1 MATMTGS
8 AHALRCVWA
17 CVLLATISA
26 AGPAPAAAHRN
37 DVRVGIGDQGI
48 AMFDHPAF
56 RRAEVRQVRYFL
68 RWNAI
73 HYRDDRL
80 RARRWVEKAIDE
92 GKRPFIHLSTED
104 LREDEGLLPKSDH
117 YGRDVK
123 RLVRYFRRFG
133 VRDFGVWNEANHASQ
148 PTHESPWKAGRYFRE
163 MYRAVFDTCTRRS
176 CRVVALDVLDQAGVE
191 SYVDRFF
198 KHLGRTWARRARIVG
213 IHNYSDVNRERRTG
227 TRRIMS
233 EVREHT
239 SGVNFWW
246 TETGAIVRFAR
257 SFPCDEERAADRLKY
272 LFGMAR
278 DFEAHVQRIYV
289 YNWTGAGC
297 DARFDAGLTNPDG
310 SVRPGY
316 RKLLAH
322 LAHMKR

>member
-1 MATMTGS
+1 MTAASHRSRAALACLIVAMFCAT
-8 AHALRCVWA
+8 
-17 CVLLATISA
+17 SA
-26 AGPAPAAAHRN
+26 APADAHRYN
-37 DVRVGIGDQGI
+37 VRVGISDQNI

-56 RRAEVRQVRYFL
+56 QRAEVRQVRYFL

-73 HYRDDRL
+73 HYREDRL
-80 RARRWVEKAIDE
+80 RARRWVQKAIDE
-92 GKRPFIHLSTED
+92 GHRPLIHLSTED
-104 LREDEGLLPKSDH
+104 LREDQGLLPNSNH

-123 RLVRYFRRFG
+123 RIVRYFRGLG
-133 VRDFGVWNEANHASQ
+133 VRDFGVWNEANHSSQ
-148 PTHESPWKAGRYFRE
+148 PTHESPWKAGRYFRG
-163 MYRAVFDTCTRRS
+163 MYRAVFDTCTPRS
-176 CRVVALDVLDQAGVE
+176 CRVVALDVLDQSGTR
-191 SYVDRFF
+191 SYIERFF
-198 KHLGRTWARRARIVG
+198 KHLGRTWARRVRIVG

-233 EVREHT
+233 EVRQHT

-246 TETGAIVRFAR
+246 TETGGIVRFAS
-257 SFPCDEERAADRLKY
+257 SFPCDEQRAADRLKY

-310 SVRPGY
+310 SPRAGY
-316 RKLLAH
+316 HKFLAH
-322 LAHMKR
+322 MAHMKR